1 MLAGLALVLRSYL
14 RDVASAGAYVDALA
28 RGEDAAF
35 PALDHPGAVPELAVA
50 ITHLKSSWETRR
62 KALEALVSA
71 HETVLD
77 RLPDP
82 LLRLDADRN
91 VIRANA
97 AAKALLGQSLGS
109 RGEVALDRAGEL
121 RGAKAARGADRQGD
135 KKVPHG
141 TQNLFSQLRVHWMG
155 LQVQEKYNTQPSM

>member
-1 MLAGLALVLRSYL
+1 MDLHSSVDVRQKRVSPSRRDSHLRAGR
-14 RDVASAGAYVDALA
+14 
-28 RGEDAAF
+28 AA
-35 PALDHPGAVPELAVA
+35 
-50 ITHLKSSWETRR
+50 K
-62 KALEALVSA
+62 
-71 HETVLD
+71 
-77 RLPDP
+77 LPDARRVG
-82 LLRLDADRN
+82 LLSQDESAARLDIPRDQITGWTHDEL
-91 VIRANA
+91 VDQ
-97 AAKALLGQSLGS
+97 ALLGQSLGS